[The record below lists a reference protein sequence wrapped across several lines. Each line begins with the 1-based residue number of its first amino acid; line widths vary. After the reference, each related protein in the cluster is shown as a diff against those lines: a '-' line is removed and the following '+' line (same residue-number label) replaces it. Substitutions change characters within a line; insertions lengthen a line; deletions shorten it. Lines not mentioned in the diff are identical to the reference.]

1 MKPASIGRN
10 PTALALSICA
20 IIFLLPGAAYAQ
32 AVGGG
37 GLFDSFTNLLTA
49 LVDVLTGVWARL
61 VGIIAIFVAGILWLS
76 GRLEMRHFIAVIGG
90 LILVFGAAAIVDG
103 VAGAV

>member
-1 MKPASIGRN
+1 MTASKSLFN
-10 PTALALSICA
+10 PSALAFA
-20 IIFLLPGAAYAQ
+20 VFAAVMAFPEAAHAQ
-32 AVGGG
+32 GGG

>member
-1 MKPASIGRN
+1 MKPTFNGLN
-10 PTALALSICA
+10 PAAVVFSICA
-20 IIFLLPGAAYAQ
+20 IIFLLPGMAHAQ
-32 AVGGG
+32 AAGGG